1 MFTHLETCHH
11 FSHPPS
17 VLDCPLITSKLY
29 LSAICSSN
37 VFTLEILCVCVL
49 SHVWLFETP
58 WTVACQA
65 PLSMGCWQE
74 YWNGLPFPTPGD
86 LPEPGIELASLM
98 SPALAGGFFTTSAT
112 WEAWHYG
119 YHMFNS
125 VRNCQAVFKGAVPF
139 YIPTCCV
146 RVLVAPCIK

>member
-49 SHVWLFETP
+49 SHV
-58 WTVACQA
+58 
-65 PLSMGCWQE
+65 
-74 YWNGLPFPTPGD
+74 
-86 LPEPGIELASLM
+86 
-98 SPALAGGFFTTSAT
+98 
-112 WEAWHYG
+112 
-119 YHMFNS
+119 
-125 VRNCQAVFKGAVPF
+125 
-139 YIPTCCV
+139 
-146 RVLVAPCIK
+146 